1 MGVAALVAT
10 VGLAGCSGEPEAGA
24 PTSSAPAP
32 TASAATAPAPAAS
45 ASPASPGPVATLATA
60 ACLSGRYRLVRFVA
74 AGASSTY
81 GTGQGGDVTVA
92 FDDGRYALTGAGRE
106 PVVVTLG
113 GQTGELVVDGSSTGT
128 YDRQDTVATFTP
140 RSATGGGTL
149 RAAAGG
155 PAQELTMEQVD
166 NVLGLAGEGQVACT
180 AQAMTLTLAAV
191 RLELART

>member
-10 VGLAGCSGEPEAGA
+10 VAGCSGEPEAAATSPA
-24 PTSSAPAP
+24 PAPAGPASDAAP
-32 TASAATAPAPAAS
+32 TASAA
-45 ASPASPGPVATLATA
+45 PASPGPVATLATE

-92 FDDGRYALTGAGRE
+92 FDDGRYTLTGAGRE

-128 YDRQDTVATFTP
+128 YARQDSVATFTP

-149 RAAAGG
+149 RAGSGG
-155 PAQELTMEQVD
+155 PAQQLTMAQVD
-166 NVLGLAGEGQVACT
+166 NVLGLTGDGRVACT

-191 RLELART
+191 RLELARA

>member
-10 VGLAGCSGEPEAGA
+10 VGLAGCSGGPEVAATSPAPAPAGPA
-24 PTSSAPAP
+24 SDAAP
-32 TASAATAPAPAAS
+32 TASAA
-45 ASPASPGPVATLATA
+45 PASPGPVATLATE

-92 FDDGRYALTGAGRE
+92 FDDGRYTLTGAGRE

-128 YDRQDTVATFTP
+128 YARQDSVATFTP

-149 RAAAGG
+149 RAGSGG
-155 PAQELTMEQVD
+155 PAQQLTMAQVD
-166 NVLGLAGEGQVACT
+166 NVLGLTGDGRVACT

>member
-10 VGLAGCSGEPEAGA
+10 VGLAGCSGGPEVAATSPAPAPAGSA
-24 PTSSAPAP
+24 SHSSAP
-32 TASAATAPAPAAS
+32 TASAAPS
-45 ASPASPGPVATLATA
+45 SPGPGATLATE

-92 FDDGRYALTGAGRE
+92 FDDGRYTLTGAGRE

-128 YDRQDTVATFTP
+128 YARQDSVATFTP

-149 RAAAGG
+149 RAGSGG
-155 PAQELTMEQVD
+155 PAQQLTMAQVD
-166 NVLGLAGEGQVACT
+166 NVLGLTGDGRACT

-191 RLELART
+191 RLELARA